1 MAVGGRSDAD
11 FSGTP
16 LRSSLNRYGWM
27 DQQERDN
34 WQRVLD
40 SLEAAG
46 DTESAFYVRARAIC
60 DGDPDPMIEW
70 EAGS

>member
-1 MAVGGRSDAD
+1 
-11 FSGTP
+11 
-16 LRSSLNRYGWM
+16 M

-34 WQRVLD
+34 WQKVLD

-46 DTESAFYVRARAIC
+46 DTESAFYQRARAIC
-60 DGDPDPMIEW
+60 SGEPDPMLAW

>member
-1 MAVGGRSDAD
+1 
-11 FSGTP
+11 
-16 LRSSLNRYGWM
+16 M

-34 WQRVLD
+34 WQKVLD

-60 DGDPDPMIEW
+60 NGDAYPMLTW
-70 EAGS
+70 EAES